1 MANSEKSS
9 SDAETIL
16 MALDQLSQTIDVMN
30 SVVGRLRNHMQQQKA
45 ADKDDQ
51 TKDLQ
56 VEIQSGRILH

>member
-1 MANSEKSS
+1 MANNEKNASET
-9 SDAETIL
+9 ETIL
-16 MALDQLSQTIDVMN
+16 IALDQLSQTIEVMT

>member
-1 MANSEKSS
+1 
-9 SDAETIL
+9 
-16 MALDQLSQTIDVMN
+16 
-30 SVVGRLRNHMQQQKA
+30 MQQQKA

>member
-16 MALDQLSQTIDVMN
+16 MALDQISQTIDVMN